1 MSWPFDT
8 TTPHVTPED
17 LLAYQCRREGF
28 ERQQLA
34 LPSVMVATFQRAS
47 YARLVE
53 ETAAD
58 LPPGLQDRAV
68 AGGTGVSGIESLLVG
83 RLPRS
88 KRPVAVTRFGVGAPA
103 TTLTMEVALARG
115 VRTVLV
121 CGSAGSL
128 QPSLPLGSLVVV
140 TASER
145 EDGTSH
151 HYLPAGEI
159 VSADP
164 VVTDGLTRAA
174 RELGLSPTEG
184 RSWTID
190 APFRETAG
198 AIARHRAAGVAVVEM
213 EAAAI
218 FAVARVRD
226 ARAGLIV
233 AVSDELF
240 QPWNPG
246 FHLPEYLEALTRAAD
261 AILLAAEPWADE
273 HEVPGP

>member
-17 LLAYQCRREGF
+17 LLACHCGREGY
-28 ERQQLA
+28 EREQLA
-34 LPSVMVATFQRAS
+34 LPPVMVATFQRAS

-53 ETAAD
+53 ETVAG
-58 LPPGLQDRAV
+58 LPRGLQDRRV
-68 AGGTGVSGIESLLVG
+68 AGGTGASGIESLLIG

-88 KRPVAVTRFGVGAPA
+88 QRPVAVTRFGVGAPA
-103 TTLTMEVALARG
+103 TVLTLEVALARG

-128 QPSLPLGSLVVV
+128 QPLLPLGSLVVV
-140 TASER
+140 TESEQ
-145 EDGTSH
+145 EHGTSH

-164 VVTDGLTRAA
+164 VVTEGLTRTAQ
-174 RELGLSPTEG
+174 ELGLSPTEG

-198 AIARHRAAGVAVVEM
+198 AIARHRAAGVVVVEM
-213 EAAAI
+213 EAG
-218 FAVARVRD
+218 ARRFRRLV
-226 ARAGLIV
+226 
-233 AVSDELF
+233 
-240 QPWNPG
+240 
-246 FHLPEYLEALTRAAD
+246 
-261 AILLAAEPWADE
+261 
-273 HEVPGP
+273 